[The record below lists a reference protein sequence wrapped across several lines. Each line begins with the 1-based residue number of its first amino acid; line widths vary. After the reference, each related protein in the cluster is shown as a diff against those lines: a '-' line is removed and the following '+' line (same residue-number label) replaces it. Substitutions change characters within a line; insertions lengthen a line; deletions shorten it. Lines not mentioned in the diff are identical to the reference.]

1 MLQISLNSVSL
12 PCINPNADP
21 GLSLESPIIVSFL
34 RLDSLELG
42 LGLLEDEAPKKP
54 PLNEVTRP
62 LVSPSRLDCRK
73 FAKALS
79 TAKEKASF
87 QLVFTNGRC
96 LDLEVRQTV
105 KGLEGQ

>member
-1 MLQISLNSVSL
+1 MFQVSLNSVAL

-21 GLSLESPIIVSFL
+21 GLSLESPIIANFL

-54 PLNEVTRP
+54 PLKEVTRP

-73 FAKALS
+73 LANALS
-79 TAKEKASF
+79 AAKEKAHSNLCYRQF
-87 QLVFTNGRC
+87 DRQKRR
-96 LDLEVRQTV
+96 EVNFINILR
-105 KGLEGQ
+105 